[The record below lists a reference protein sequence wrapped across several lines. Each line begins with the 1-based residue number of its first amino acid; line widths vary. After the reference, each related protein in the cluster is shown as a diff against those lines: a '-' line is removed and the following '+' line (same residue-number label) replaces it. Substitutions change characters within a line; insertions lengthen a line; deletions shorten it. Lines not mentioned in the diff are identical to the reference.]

1 MVTVKTLITILVYH
15 TNKKENIMDYCKRL
29 FDLRTDN
36 DLKQEDI
43 AKILNTTKQSYG
55 RYENGTRKLSIED
68 LEKLCKFYQVSSDY
82 IIGLT
87 DNPKPNWTVKNQNI
101 IYNNYGKINMK

>member
-1 MVTVKTLITILVYH
+1 M
-15 TNKKENIMDYCKRL
+15 NYCKRL

-55 RYENGTRKLSIED
+55 RYEKGTRKLSIED
-68 LEKLCKFYQVSSDY
+68 LEKLCKFYKVSSDY

-87 DNPKPNWTVKNQNI
+87 DNPKPHWNIKNNVNI
-101 IYNNYGKINMK
+101 YGGKNKLNFE